1 MENIDET
8 YVWYSPSNRDEIG
21 DCIPA
26 RVLST
31 PDSDGCI
38 MVEIIDEDGDNER
51 ISINVNDQPLSYVKK
66 LSLQGVPD
74 ILLLD
79 DFSED
84 SLMYTF

>member
-26 RVLST
+26 KVLST

-38 MVEIIDEDGDNER
+38 KRKMNWM
-51 ISINVNDQPLSYVKK
+51 
-66 LSLQGVPD
+66 
-74 ILLLD
+74 
-79 DFSED
+79 F
-84 SLMYTF
+84 

>member
-26 RVLST
+26 KVLST

-51 ISINVNDQPLSYVKK
+51 ISINVNDQPLP
-66 LSLQGVPD
+66 Q
-74 ILLLD
+74 
-79 DFSED
+79 
-84 SLMYTF
+84 